1 MKSRLTR
8 KNLVKKLILIIKDNK
23 GNNNILYLSIWKQK
37 RFKDVD
43 SRFKF
48 SIFQVSNTKI
58 PTKNFKAKFMIQSN
72 DNIIK
77 EMISDLREGKYNAYK
92 GIKLNV
98 EQIKKLSPIQ
108 ESIIEF
114 KDNKE
119 LALINK
125 LFKLFNVLS

>member
-1 MKSRLTR
+1 
-8 KNLVKKLILIIKDNK
+8 
-23 GNNNILYLSIWKQK
+23 
-37 RFKDVD
+37 
-43 SRFKF
+43 
-48 SIFQVSNTKI
+48 
-58 PTKNFKAKFMIQSN
+58 MIQSN

>member
-1 MKSRLTR
+1 
-8 KNLVKKLILIIKDNK
+8 
-23 GNNNILYLSIWKQK
+23 
-37 RFKDVD
+37 
-43 SRFKF
+43 
-48 SIFQVSNTKI
+48 
-58 PTKNFKAKFMIQSN
+58 
-72 DNIIK
+72 
-77 EMISDLREGKYNAYK
+77 MISDLREGKYNAYK